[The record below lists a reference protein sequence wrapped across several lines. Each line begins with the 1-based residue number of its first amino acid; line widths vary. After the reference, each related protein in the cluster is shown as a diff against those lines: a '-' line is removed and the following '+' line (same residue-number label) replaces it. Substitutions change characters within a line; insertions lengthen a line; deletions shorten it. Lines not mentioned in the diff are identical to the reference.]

1 MFRYEINKQFCYV
14 INNFDYI
21 THTPSFPKGERCA
34 LLREG
39 LTAYRLGSTHA
50 DYITDRYKRKQKTF
64 ARYALTTL
72 KICVNLKGN

>member
-14 INNFDYI
+14 INNLDYI

-50 DYITDRYKRKQKTF
+50 DYITDQHKRK
-64 ARYALTTL
+64 L
-72 KICVNLKGN
+72 KSNQNIYSLCIDNRTYLR